1 MCPDNFIYECVLV
14 FTGVNKFT
22 KKLRNPYAID
32 NNEILNF
39 LRRVPSDVQKVRV
52 QFYIQIGRD
61 FPQDGAVICRSTIP
75 RCCGNT
81 SSGFV

>member
-1 MCPDNFIYECVLV
+1 MTPPFINVFLFF

-22 KKLRNPYAID
+22 KKLRNPYTID

-39 LRRVPSDVQKVRV
+39 LKRVPSDVQKVRV
-52 QFYIQIGRD
+52 QFYIQIGRE
-61 FPQDGAVICRSTIP
+61 FPEDVCIICCSRIP
-75 RCCGNT
+75 KCCGNI